1 MARALDVWTRQP
13 KEPPPLHL
21 YGPETSTNAKNTGL
35 LVTDPCPSPL
45 IVIRLLRDTPERHAV
60 HPIRQLA
67 PTLRHTIHRMPRAPV
82 AAPVTL
88 VTVQVLRP
96 IRPDKL
102 PHQVSPPLRR
112 SRLDFTQRHRVPL
125 VRVVRVRV
133 PEPLPDVVHDF
144 VARLTSL
151 VSGPGFLPEIL
162 DPPFPTI
169 PTLTPSLPSIPPK
182 PTLTRTVLLS
192 RRPPNELCPALLT
205 QLRLRLH
212 RSPPNAQTNSST
224 RPTSPVAAQPARRSS
239 SSRVT
244 GHHPPSAWTPQS
256 PPPDPGDAYAPP
268 RGAQRYA
275 GSDPWQTPTRT
286 CTRSARPDRTGPPQ
300 FRGSFSYLSLV
311 LCVN

>member
-1 MARALDVWTRQP
+1 
-13 KEPPPLHL
+13 
-21 YGPETSTNAKNTGL
+21 
-35 LVTDPCPSPL
+35 
-45 IVIRLLRDTPERHAV
+45 
-60 HPIRQLA
+60 
-67 PTLRHTIHRMPRAPV
+67 
-82 AAPVTL
+82 
-88 VTVQVLRP
+88 
-96 IRPDKL
+96 
-102 PHQVSPPLRR
+102 
-112 SRLDFTQRHRVPL
+112 
-125 VRVVRVRV
+125 
-133 PEPLPDVVHDF
+133 HDF

-169 PTLTPSLPSIPPK
+169 PTLTPRLPSIPPK

-268 RGAQRYA
+268 REAQRYA
-275 GSDPWQTPTRT
+275 WSDPWTKPTRT
-286 CTRSARPDRTGPPQ
+286 SCTRRAMPDRTGPSP
-300 FRGSFSYLSLV
+300 FRGSFSYLS
-311 LCVN
+311 CVVSTRRLPLNHPSPTVYTMNATPPTRIAGYIRISRLRDDSLSPDTQRRRITDWAAAHGHQVVAWYEDLSVSGKDLDRPGLERLRANWRLYDAAV